1 MTVTIEPLHIQLQ
14 PYLLARKKFY
24 QLLHLLFSMPANV
37 DALFEIKK
45 EVTFKELLGQLHE
58 GGKILDD
65 FFQHLNL
72 EQIKREQQEFQRL
85 FIGPGPLGA
94 PPWESYYRSREQLLF
109 EEWTYQIRERY
120 HRFGLQYCKENN
132 EPDDHLL
139 LELEFMVYLS
149 DLCLFATK
157 DHRLDKLLATQ
168 ISFLEEHLLI
178 WIPYF
183 CEKVIENTSSQLYLG
198 AAMLLEDFLSFDLE
212 SLVEV
217 REGLLLCLKNIH

>member
-1 MTVTIEPLHIQLQ
+1 MTLTIEPLHIQLQ
-14 PYLLARKKFY
+14 PFLLAKKNFY
-24 QLLHLLFSMPANV
+24 QLLHLLFSMPVNV
-37 DALFEIKK
+37 DTLIGIKRDETFE
-45 EVTFKELLGQLHE
+45 ELGEFHE

-65 FFQHLNL
+65 YFKHLTV

-109 EEWTYQIRERY
+109 EEWTYQIRELY

-132 EPDDHLL
+132 EPDDHFL
-139 LELEFMVYLS
+139 LELEFMIHLT
-149 DLCLFATK
+149 DLCSQETK
-157 DHRLDKLLATQ
+157 DDRIEKLLATQ

-183 CEKVIENTSSQLYLG
+183 CEKIIENTSSQLYLG

-217 REGLLLCLKNIH
+217 REGSILCLKNIH